1 MRLDARAKAVAME
14 RPLGYGGE
22 SSQGFRMNMMFELFS
37 IMIAASFLAGCLAL
51 LAFGRRLGQRH
62 IGNAGTGAMA
72 GLDAVEG
79 AVFALL
85 GLLLAF
91 AISGA
96 LQRFDERRQLI
107 VQEAIAV
114 GAAYDHLDLLQ
125 VGPRDALKGK
135 LKEYLGARIELYNK
149 PIGFDLEH
157 ERATYSQEQEAT
169 IAALKAELWS
179 GTVSA
184 CPAASYVS
192 TCSIL
197 LPIIARVFETAQLR
211 RGANE
216 KHPPK
221 IVFAMLYG
229 FGLVG
234 SLLGGFSMASS
245 KAPSRVH
252 LLAFAIALSFALF
265 VLTNVEFPRLG
276 LIRVDFFDH
285 FLSDVHSRMQ

>member
-1 MRLDARAKAVAME
+1 
-14 RPLGYGGE
+14 
-22 SSQGFRMNMMFELFS
+22 MNMKFELFA
-37 IMIAASFLAGCLAL
+37 IAVAASFLLGSLAL
-51 LAFGRRLGQRH
+51 LAYGRRLGQRH
-62 IGNAGTGAMA
+62 LAKADGKPMA

-91 AISGA
+91 AVSGA

-107 VQEAIAV
+107 VQESIAV
-114 GAAYDHLDLLQ
+114 STAYDHFDLLE
-125 VGPRDALKGK
+125 PPARDALKAK
-135 LKEYLGARIELYNK
+135 LKSYLEARMELYSA
-149 PIGFDLEH
+149 PSEYDFEH
-157 ERATYSQEQEAT
+157 ERTIYSSEQEARF
-169 IAALKAELWS
+169 AALKSELWS
-179 GTVSA
+179 DAVSA
-184 CPAASYVS
+184 CRAAPLAS

-197 LPIIARVFETAQLR
+197 LPTVTRVFETAQLR

-229 FGLVG
+229 FGFVG
-234 SLLGGFSMASS
+234 SLLAGFSMAASN
-245 KAPSRVH
+245 APSRVH
-252 LLAFAIALSFALF
+252 LLAFALALSFALF

-285 FLSDVHSRMQ
+285 FLTEVYSRMQ

>member
-1 MRLDARAKAVAME
+1 
-14 RPLGYGGE
+14 
-22 SSQGFRMNMMFELFS
+22 MNMTFELFA
-37 IMIAASFLAGCLAL
+37 IAAAVSFLLGCVGL
-51 LAFGRRLGQRH
+51 LAYGRRLGQRH
-62 IGNAGTGAMA
+62 IGQAGMGAMA

-107 VQEAIAV
+107 VQEGIAI
-114 GAAYDHLDLLQ
+114 GTAYDHLDLLPP
-125 VGPRDALKGK
+125 GPRDALKGK
-135 LKEYLGARIELYNK
+135 LKEYLEARIELFRQ
-149 PIGFDLEH
+149 PIDFDFEH
-157 ERATYSQEQEAT
+157 ERAVYSGGQEAK
-169 IAALKAELWS
+169 IAALNAELWS
-179 GTVSA
+179 GTLSA
-184 CPAASYVS
+184 CPSASYVS
-192 TCSIL
+192 TCSLL
-197 LPIIARVFETAQLR
+197 LPVIAHVFETAQLR

-221 IVFAMLYG
+221 IVFGMLYG

-234 SLLGGFSMASS
+234 SLLAGFSMATS

-252 LLAFAIALSFALF
+252 LFAFALALSFALF

-285 FLSDVHSRMQ
+285 FLTDVEAKMR

>member
-1 MRLDARAKAVAME
+1 
-14 RPLGYGGE
+14 
-22 SSQGFRMNMMFELFS
+22 MNMTFELFA
-37 IMIAASFLAGCLAL
+37 IAAALSFLAGCVVL
-51 LAFGRRLGQRH
+51 LAYGRRLGQRH
-62 IGNAGTGAMA
+62 IGQAGTGAMA

-107 VQEAIAV
+107 VQEATAI
-114 GAAYDHLDLLQ
+114 GTAYDHLDLLPA
-125 VGPRDALKGK
+125 GSRDAMKAK
-135 LKEYLGARIELYNK
+135 LREYLAARIELFRE
-149 PIGFDLEH
+149 PIDFDLEH
-157 ERATYSQEQEAT
+157 ERAVYPEAQET
-169 IAALKAELWS
+169 KLAALKAELWS
-179 GTVSA
+179 GTLSA
-184 CPAASYVS
+184 CPSASYVS
-192 TCSIL
+192 TCSVL
-197 LPIIARVFETAQLR
+197 LPVITHVFETAQLR

-221 IVFAMLYG
+221 IVFGMLYG

-234 SLLGGFSMASS
+234 SLLAGFSMASS

-252 LLAFAIALSFALF
+252 LIAFAVALSFALF

-285 FLSDVHSRMQ
+285 FLTDVEARMR